1 MRKNIC
7 EVIRRELDELNLDET
22 CSTAALD
29 HLRKCAACREFHEK
43 QTKLR
48 QIVGSLG
55 TVAAPADFDFR
66 LRARLAN
73 ESSSAA
79 SSFNFIA
86 WPVLRRGLAT
96 AAVLVV
102 FTTGVF
108 LVRNVLNRPPAVQE
122 TAKQAPAPAAHET
135 PKPAEIVT
143 PGTPQGP
150 KQQDVAVVQKKQS
163 RKTERSEF
171 VAFGK
176 KPLATKESASTGAS
190 VIGGT
195 DPLGTSEAFPID
207 ASSFQSFKV
216 LVDDGRGNAKTISV
230 PTISF
235 GSQRLMQNANH
246 YAPKRVW

>member
-1 MRKNIC
+1 M
-7 EVIRRELDELNLDET
+7 
-22 CSTAALD
+22 
-29 HLRKCAACREFHEK
+29 

-55 TVAAPADFDFR
+55 TVSAPADFDFR

-79 SSFNFIA
+79 SSFYFIA

-108 LVRNVLNRPPAVQE
+108 LVRNALNRPLAVQE